1 MTQSNPKSVEG
12 ARLIEVKFER
22 NAWQIYNNGWLLGG
36 DFASKEAAEQ
46 WMAHFRSPKAA
57 LSAAAPRCNRC
68 AADLCE
74 HDNCTDWTCARA
86 CGKCA
91 PGPVPAR
98 DGVREAAQSTK
109 EYAEQCARDLLTRLF
124 NEHYGSGEAKWFRHA
139 LRRNLE
145 PMLVKELLLWA
156 DAYWRARM
164 SNRPQVDC
172 YRELLKEREGNPCT
186 PEEQLGQW
194 REPEQEEQADGQ

>member
-1 MTQSNPKSVEG
+1 MSASNRKPVEG
-12 ARLIEVKFER
+12 ALERLEGKWRR
-22 NAWQIYNNGWLLGG
+22 NGE
-36 DFASKEAAEQ
+36 ASRQYTSDGEPTNAGAAMLVCADEL
-46 WMAHFRSPKAA
+46 KAA

-91 PGPVPAR
+91 PWPAPAR

-145 PMLVKELLLWA
+145 PMLVKELLLF
-156 DAYWRARM
+156 
-164 SNRPQVDC
+164 
-172 YRELLKEREGNPCT
+172 
-186 PEEQLGQW
+186 GQFMAAK
-194 REPEQEEQADGQ
+194 EQADGQ